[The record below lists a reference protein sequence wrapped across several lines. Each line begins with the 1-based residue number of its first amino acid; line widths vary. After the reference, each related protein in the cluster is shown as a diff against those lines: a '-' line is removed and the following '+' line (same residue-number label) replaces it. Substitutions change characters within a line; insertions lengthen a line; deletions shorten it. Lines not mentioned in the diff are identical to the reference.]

1 MPKKACCCAVPGG
14 NYLAIPCRFS
24 LTTSF
29 SNGLPNWAHWRGGSP
44 TPIGGFGGGQFELN
58 GPFRYIDGQLVF
70 DTTRDILYMM
80 RGAGGGAS
88 GVTFNYSY
96 GFGAGGNG
104 SYIEYKKNANINDVV
119 KSGAGGCGASENVQW
134 NIIPENYQNGGEA
147 YAINGDGGGASV
159 IGTNTNWYEQPAAV
173 VGGGGGAGFVLSN
186 LEPLLPFI
194 GGKQGGDAGIVAG
207 DAGEPG
213 VYYEAFNS
221 SPPPPGL
228 CGSGGGGTQTSGG
241 SGGGGGI
248 NNRAKDGT
256 RFSGGQA
263 SIRVGDNGVVGSG
276 GGGGGGLYGGG
287 GGAFNAGGGG
297 GSSTIVSGRE
307 EYEFK
312 SKNNL
317 SANYCNPY
325 MNPVSGVGGRR
336 LPLVSSFFGENGE
349 VVQYYIYGECECDPK
364 KNTVPEQMFVCLN
377 SVQYASIIEALG
389 PAPDNC
395 GGFDPGCT
403 PLFTINDEDYQL
415 LGLCNE
421 NCEDVYKVPP
431 GTGLTQNARWVVNS
445 GNNGSGGFD
454 PDGPNGPPCCSQIV
468 CVPVCPI
475 EGVNCANCG
484 CDTYSEVFTCCDTK
498 NKPDTYTS
506 VYNGWIYACTKSN
519 NNWIVPGTV
528 TETVTQLCMDPF
540 DGPAPNCTPT
550 DIQDCIKNVNE
561 PAPCTPRNAQNCT
574 DLAISVLGPQVFYR
588 RFGNEG
594 PGCVAGLYNYTIQGS
609 IPFTSGTFSGSIN
622 IVPNNGDNCWSN
634 GGSYTLATSV
644 NFVETVSPEEIPVVE
659 ILRIEFDC
667 VPELLGTIIPFKL
680 FESVWEICDAK
691 VNVTEGY
698 LSTIA
703 TTFNSLLAGRV
714 ILTDLSGGKY
724 HTSFND
730 YVFTIR
736 TINNGRAI
744 YTSYARRTA
753 FKACG
758 AVTYSLNDDFARE
771 PGGSEPSAREGRR
784 SFFGS
789 SSHDAWT
796 PLTNLGVFNCN
807 CSISPINGCSEYTGC
822 APCFDDGFFDCEF
835 ILFNGGTPSCSNL
848 IVS

>member
-241 SGGGGGI
+241 TGGGGGI
-248 NNRAKDGT
+248 NNRAKNGT
-256 RFSGGQA
+256 RFSGGQG
-263 SIRVGDNGVVGSG
+263 SIRVGAGGIVGSG

-287 GGAFNAGGGG
+287 GGAYSGAGGG

-403 PLFTINDEDYQL
+403 PLFTIDDEDYQL

-445 GNNGSGGFD
+445 GNNGAGGFD

-498 NKPDTYTS
+498 GKPDTYTS

-519 NNWIVPGTV
+519 NNWIVPGTI

-574 DLAISVLGPQVFYR
+574 DLAISVLGPQVYFLASDV
-588 RFGNEG
+588 GC
-594 PGCVAGLYNYTIQGS
+594 PGIYSYKIQGS
-609 IPFTSGTFSGSIN
+609 IPIDPGTFSGRAIITPN
-622 IVPNNGDNCWSN
+622 IVGYCRNPQYALD
-634 GGSYTLATSV
+634 TIFDFVTTSIIENV
-644 NFVETVSPEEIPVVE
+644 P

-667 VPELLGTIIPFKL
+667 VPEFLGSSIPFDI
-680 FESVWEICDAK
+680 FTSVWKICDAT

-714 ILTDLSGGKY
+714 ILTDLTSGKY
-724 HTSFND
+724 HTSFNNNGNI
-730 YVFTIR
+730 VR
-736 TINNGRAI
+736 TINNGKAT
-744 YTSYARRTA
+744 YTVYATHEYV
-753 FKACG
+753 KACG
-758 AVTYSLNDDFARE
+758 NVTYYIWAADGAISD
-771 PGGSEPSAREGRR
+771 PGPGLPSATEGRR
-784 SFFGS
+784 SYFVGGEV
-789 SSHDAWT
+789 DTWE
-796 PLTNLGVFNCN
+796 PLTNLGVSNCN
-807 CSISPINGCSEYTGC
+807 CSISPINECPEYTGC
-822 APCFDDGFFDCEF
+822 APCFDDVYYDCAYK
-835 ILFNGGTPSCSNL
+835 IYNGGVPACSNL